1 MIKTIISIVVE
12 RDHVMGAM
20 NRLSILF
27 GRDKKAHLEH
37 SNGAFWGMPRLPRP
51 PRLLCYL
58 VIFYKPLYLLY

>member
-1 MIKTIISIVVE
+1 MIKTIISIVE
-12 RDHVMGAM
+12 DHENVWGIM